1 MTYGTGSYGATPYGA
16 GDDAGLTLY
25 WAIQPSGTANWA
37 DDETGGAQIR
47 AGQDGT
53 GSALPA
59 GSYGSQEYTAAGEI
73 DMAVSAS
80 GLTPGASYEFGFVL
94 YDPTAAAEEDRY
106 SNVVV
111 STAFV
116 TTANTGASAVTL
128 DALAALATG
137 ALTPLAGTGEAA
149 ITLGGLTASAAGA
162 LAITGSANVTLGA
175 ATLVATGDL
184 TALAGT
190 GEALIT
196 LGALTSAAVGAVAI
210 KGAAAFTLG
219 ALTVAAEG
227 AGAQINAGTAAIT
240 LGELTASAAGAL
252 AIKAAA
258 GVTLG
263 DLTAAATGTVDIAA
277 TLGVTL
283 GDLVLAA
290 TGSRPNFG
298 HVSVTLGALTVAA
311 TGVPVIQT
319 VYSALSRQRVG
330 RTPEVAPDMRI
341 GRAVLL
347 GGVPRIGTARQ

>member
-37 DDETGGAQIR
+37 NNATGGGYIR
-47 AGQDGT
+47 DGKDGT

-59 GSYGSQEYTAAGEI
+59 GSYGSQAYTAAGQI
-73 DMAVSAS
+73 DMATAAS
-80 GLTPGASYEFGFVL
+80 GLTPGQSYEFGFVL
-94 YDPTAAAEEDRY
+94 YDPATDTY

-111 STAFV
+111 SAAFV
-116 TTANTGASAVTL
+116 TANTGASAVTL

-149 ITLGGLTASAAGA
+149 ITLGVLTASAAGA
-162 LAITGSANVTLGA
+162 LAIAGSANVTLGA

-190 GEALIT
+190 GEASIT

-341 GRAVLL
+341 GRAALL

>member
-37 DDETGGAQIR
+37 DDATGGAQIR
-47 AGQDGT
+47 AGQDGA

-59 GSYGSQEYTAAGEI
+59 GSYGSQAYTAAGQI
-73 DMAVSAS
+73 DMAVAAS
-80 GLTPGASYEFGFVL
+80 GLTPGQSYEFGFVL
-94 YDPTAAAEEDRY
+94 YDSAAGEY
-106 SNVVV
+106 SNVQV
-111 STAFV
+111 SAAFV

-162 LAITGSANVTLGA
+162 LAITGGANVTLGA

-341 GRAVLL
+341 GRAALL
-347 GGVPRIGTARQ
+347 GGVPRIGSTRQ